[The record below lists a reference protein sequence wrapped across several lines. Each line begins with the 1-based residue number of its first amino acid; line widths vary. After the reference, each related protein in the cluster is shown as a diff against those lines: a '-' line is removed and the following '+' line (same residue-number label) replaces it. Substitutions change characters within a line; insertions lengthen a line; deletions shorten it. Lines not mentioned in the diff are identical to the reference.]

1 MAVIVKVF
9 GRRPDTVPNKRQ
21 ARWPASENLQ
31 RRKPR
36 EKVRAVPRSDGSVRV
51 SLDQDDLLANS
62 GEQGAVTTLA
72 GLRTPVT
79 PGVAELPR

>member
-1 MAVIVKVF
+1 
-9 GRRPDTVPNKRQ
+9 
-21 ARWPASENLQ
+21 
-31 RRKPR
+31 
-36 EKVRAVPRSDGSVRV
+36 VPRSDGSVRV